1 MSEIFQHQMW
11 KGKITSSLTEALNFL
26 VWNEDD
32 EAERHKK
39 DFRGILI
46 IFEMRATT
54 TSMVEMH
61 DDSSNPTAW
70 SFKRDS
76 LTDASSESSKTAL
89 IFNAIFQSKIPLVEE
104 AAINNLVRLF
114 LSPPL
119 FFARFDGWNVL
130 TTHSELWKSR
140 NWKFYIGGS
149 QDNLSKNDVPF
160 RKVW

>member
-26 VWNEDD
+26 VGNDD

-61 DDSSNPTAW
+61 DDSSNPTA
-70 SFKRDS
+70 
-76 LTDASSESSKTAL
+76 
-89 IFNAIFQSKIPLVEE
+89 
-104 AAINNLVRLF
+104 
-114 LSPPL
+114 
-119 FFARFDGWNVL
+119 
-130 TTHSELWKSR
+130 
-140 NWKFYIGGS
+140 
-149 QDNLSKNDVPF
+149 
-160 RKVW
+160 